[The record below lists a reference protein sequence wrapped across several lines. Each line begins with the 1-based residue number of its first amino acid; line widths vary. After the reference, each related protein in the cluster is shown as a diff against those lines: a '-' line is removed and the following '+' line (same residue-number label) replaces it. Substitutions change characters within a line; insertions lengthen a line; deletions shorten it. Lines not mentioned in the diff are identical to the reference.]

1 MRELIVCLLIVIA
14 LLLIFAVWGEALC
27 VLFKIRVALSE
38 ALVLGMLG
46 VMTAFQ
52 AVYLPIALSLRP
64 FHVLR
69 AASLA
74 VLGALTLA
82 AVLVFLFRGSR
93 LESDGRERFFAR
105 ITRRDMWP
113 ALAAFAVLII
123 FLLVFTAFRPYQG
136 WDTSYYVG
144 SMNEAL
150 KTDTIYQFNGDTG
163 MRESVLAPRYALS
176 GFFMFYTVIA
186 SVCRIR
192 PLLIAYYV
200 VRPLGV
206 ILALLVIYRF
216 GRTLFGRSERAALL
230 LTGLFAVI
238 QFAWVSIYKSSFFI
252 ERMYEAKGWCAYV
265 LLPFTALALYRL
277 FLKRGRGRREWFAL
291 ALAALAA
298 IPVSMSSLML
308 YPAAVF
314 IGGAAMLP
322 WCEDRAA
329 VIRRCLLLMVP
340 NIITALVYVLMSK
353 GVFTINL

>member
-27 VLFKIRVALSE
+27 VLFKIRAALSE
-38 ALVLGMLG
+38 ATVLGMLG
-46 VMTAFQ
+46 VMTVFQ
-52 AVYLPIALSLRP
+52 AVYLPIVLRLRP
-64 FHVLR
+64 FHELR

-74 VLGALTLA
+74 VLGVLTLA
-82 AVLVFLFRGSR
+82 AVLVVLFGRSR
-93 LESDGRERFFAR
+93 LVSDKQEGIFAQLMS
-105 ITRRDMWP
+105 RDMRP
-113 ALAAFAVLII
+113 ALAVFAVLVV
-123 FLLVFTAFRPYQG
+123 FLIAFTAFRPYQG

-176 GFFMFYTVIA
+176 GFFMFYAVIA
-186 SVCRIR
+186 SVCRIK
-192 PLLIAYYV
+192 PLLIAYYSI
-200 VRPLGV
+200 RPLGV

-230 LTGLFAVI
+230 VTGLFSVI
-238 QFAWVSIYKSSFFI
+238 QLTWVSIYKSSFFI

-265 LLPFTALALYRL
+265 LLPFTAMTLYRL
-277 FLKRGRGRREWFAL
+277 FIKKGRGRREWFAL

-322 WCEDRAA
+322 WCEDRGK

-340 NIITALVYVLMSK
+340 NIIIALVYVLMSK